1 MIADPFSRMVIIPT
15 GMEAM
20 SNREIVTG
28 EMKKQKEVD
37 VHYCGFRTKK
47 TEETG
52 KDSILELEINNME
65 EAIIHNQEE
74 KDDKRNGIPS

>member
-20 SNREIVTG
+20 SEEIVTG

-37 VHYCGFRTKK
+37 VHYCGSRTKK
-47 TEETG
+47 TE
-52 KDSILELEINNME
+52 
-65 EAIIHNQEE
+65 
-74 KDDKRNGIPS
+74 